1 MIFSFNTN
9 EPDGLVLIDKQ
20 FFSEFSDALLYSFDI
35 YLDVNGET
43 ELIYDFDEEWK
54 IVRERE
60 AALIQDFIN
69 SGKLVVIL
77 SDKKAENC
85 EILIEEKKV
94 VSNKL
99 LKVPSGKL
107 IVINASELIQALLYP
122 ESEVD
127 EIIEM
132 GEIIDF
138 EVKKGVYSVEYND
151 IKKIILSYNKSI
163 EGIVD

>member
-1 MIFSFNTN
+1 MIFNFITN

-60 AALIQDFIN
+60 SALIQDFIN

-127 EIIEM
+127 EIIET

-163 EGIVD
+163 EGIVH

>member
-1 MIFSFNTN
+1 MIFNFETN

-20 FFSEFSDALLYSFDI
+20 FFPEFSDALLYSFDV
-35 YLDVNGET
+35 YLDVNGKT

-60 AALIQDFIN
+60 
-69 SGKLVVIL
+69 
-77 SDKKAENC
+77 
-85 EILIEEKKV
+85 
-94 VSNKL
+94 
-99 LKVPSGKL
+99 VPSGKL
-107 IVINASELIQALLYP
+107 ILINASALIQALLYP

-132 GEIIDF
+132 DKIMDF

-151 IKKIILSYNKSI
+151 IKKISLSYNKSI
-163 EGIVD
+163 EGIID

>member
-1 MIFSFNTN
+1 MIFNFITN

-20 FFSEFSDALLYSFDI
+20 FFPEFNDALLYSFDI

-60 AALIQDFIN
+60 SALIRDFIN

-85 EILIEEKKV
+85 EMLMEEKKV
-94 VSNKL
+94 VSDKI

-107 IVINASELIQALLYP
+107 ILINASELIQALLYP

-132 GEIIDF
+132 NEIMDF

-151 IKKIILSYNKSI
+151 IEKISLSYNKSI